1 MSNCASDLAYAN
13 QEEAFVALE
22 DTCGTLKF
30 PTTAQRIYTVG
41 PMDFGQE
48 RELLEDMQIRASAS
62 AFPGIRSRLLTGEFS
77 FETYVKPSGSLG
89 VASEHDLLFQAAFG
103 DKDVNP
109 GANVE
114 YTLEDQLDSLSVFV
128 KKGHTVFAMRG
139 AVIESV
145 EFVIAG
151 DAIATLR
158 WSGKFMERLWA
169 GEVPALDTC
178 GIAKATITLA
188 ATGALRYTA
197 GMRVEVGTDN
207 NSGAGY
213 LITGVNYTNNTI
225 TISPTLVTNQGTN
238 PTIYPWWPVGGAE
251 VGEPAHGKLG
261 LVTVSGQPAIVTAAN
276 VTLTNNV
283 KFYDNEKNNTW
294 TAERFG
300 RPGKRSVE
308 GSLTVFFLKQGPSY
322 FYRADYR
329 ITDALIIPVGN
340 VNGKIMEIS
349 IPYAQY
355 KAPKVTG
362 TEEFQQEISF
372 IGVASAA
379 LNDEAKVTFK

>member
-1 MSNCASDLAYAN
+1 MNCASDLAYAN

-22 DTCGTLKF
+22 DVCGTLKF
-30 PTTAQRIYTVG
+30 PTGSQRFYTVG

-62 AFPGIRSRLLTGEFS
+62 QLPQIRSRLLTGEFS

-89 VASEHDLLFQAAFG
+89 VVSEHDLLFQAAFG

-109 GANVE
+109 STDVQ
-114 YTLEDQLDSLSVFV
+114 YTLEDQLDSLSLFV

-139 AVIESV
+139 ATIESV
-145 EFVIAG
+145 EFIVAG

-169 GEVPALDTC
+169 GEVAAVGAC
-178 GIAKATITLA
+178 GLAIQEITLA
-188 ATGALRYTA
+188 PTGATRYTV
-197 GMRVEVGTDN
+197 GMRIEVGTDDN
-207 NSGAGY
+207 GGAGY
-213 LITGVNYTNNTI
+213 LIDDVNYTNDTI
-225 TISPTLVTNQGTN
+225 HITEGLGTDQGTA
-238 PTIYPWWPVGGAE
+238 PTIYPWWPTGGAE

-276 VTLTNNV
+276 VTLTNNI
-283 KFYDNEKNNTW
+283 KYYDNEKNNTW

-300 RPGKRSVE
+300 RPGKRAVE

-322 FYRADYR
+322 FYRSDYR
-329 ITDALIIPVGN
+329 ITDALVIPVGN

-355 KAPKVTG
+355 KAPKITG

-379 LNDEAKVTFK
+379 LNDELAVTFK